1 MHRSWYLPIGPFEIC
16 YLIVE
21 MFLSVV
27 VQWLIIDA
35 CKWPHAKPTRVPR
48 PLWHL
53 GFDLCLR
60 RAWSDYWPID
70 ESHNVYMLIDN
81 GLAAAWSFANW
92 IKSYSFWLVLN
103 RLPDGLMNL
112 FIDLVNFVD
121 WPFWDDW
128 LVDWC
133 IDWSFIDWL
142 IDCWSRHRPWSW
154 LILLAIWP
162 IDGGAGRPLLSI
174 WSLFAESSLIERFVD
189 CLAHS
194 TIYFQRLVL
203 YRLSWLI
210 YRLVLYRL
218 INRLLIQASTLILI
232 NPFGNLTYWWWSRP
246 AFAIDLVSV
255 CWKFFNWEICWL
267 LGPFDDLFST
277 IGPLSIDRLLI
288 HSFTLILIDPFGILV
303 ADW

>member
-1 MHRSWYLPIGPFEIC
+1 MHRSCYLPIGPFEIC

-81 GLAAAWSFANW
+81 GLAAAWLFANW

-162 IDGGAGRPLLSI
+162 IDGGAGRP
-174 WSLFAESSLIERFVD
+174 
-189 CLAHS
+189 
-194 TIYFQRLVL
+194 
-203 YRLSWLI
+203 
-210 YRLVLYRL
+210 
-218 INRLLIQASTLILI
+218 
-232 NPFGNLTYWWWSRP
+232 

-255 CWKFFNWEICWL
+255 CWKFFNWVICWL